1 MTIHIPLPVLIVLG
15 VIAALVFF
23 AFLPP
28 ILMGLSEWNYARGE
42 RKRKREA
49 EEGKRS
55 WP

>member
-1 MTIHIPLPVLIVLG
+1 MTVHIPVLALIVFG
-15 VIAALVFF
+15 VVVVLALL

-28 ILMGLSEWNYARGE
+28 MMMGLGEWNYARGE

-49 EEGKRS
+49 EEGKRD